1 MFETVK
7 QWVIDN
13 PIKSVVGLIV
23 VIVILGVIF

>member
-13 PIKSVVGLIV
+13 PTKSVVGLIV
-23 VIVILGVIF
+23 VIVVLGIIL